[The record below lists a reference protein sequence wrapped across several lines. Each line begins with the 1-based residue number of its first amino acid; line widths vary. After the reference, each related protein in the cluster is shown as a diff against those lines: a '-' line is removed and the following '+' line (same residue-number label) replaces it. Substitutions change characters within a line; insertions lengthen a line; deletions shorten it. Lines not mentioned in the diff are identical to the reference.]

1 MATVGADMSQPG
13 PADTAG
19 EFSARLAGLQEVA
32 DAASPSGAGTIPM
45 RQVFDL
51 AKQFIG
57 LPLPDI
63 ERLLDV
69 PDHLARVGAVSIM
82 DFQAR
87 RRSTDQQQRR
97 GLYELY
103 LRRHDRIDTWD
114 LVDRAAPHVVGGYL
128 WDKPRD
134 PLYELA
140 ASPLWWERRTA
151 IVATW
156 FFIRQDDLD
165 DTFGGRHPGRRPE
178 PISSRRRSAAGSAK
192 PASVTRSRLGRLT
205 STGTPPP
212 CRAPPSAT
220 PSIHLSPELRS
231 HYLGMKGTPSQ
242 SARVPDLMAEL
253 WLASAISESAFIEW
267 RFCSVMD
274 ENPTHAA

>member
-1 MATVGADMSQPG
+1 
-13 PADTAG
+13 
-19 EFSARLAGLQEVA
+19 
-32 DAASPSGAGTIPM
+32 M

-57 LPLPDI
+57 LPLPGI

-69 PDHLARVGAVSIM
+69 PDHLTRVGAVSIM
-82 DFQAR
+82 DFKAR

-103 LRRHDRIDTWD
+103 LRRHDRIDSWD

-140 ASPLWWERRTA
+140 ASPHWWERRTA

-156 FFIRQDDLD
+156 FFIRQDDLE
-165 DTFGGRHPGRRPE
+165 DTFRLADILADDPADLVQKAVGGWVREAGKRD
-178 PISSRRRSAAGSAK
+178 PI
-192 PASVTRSRLGRLT
+192 RLG
-205 STGTPPP
+205 
-212 CRAPPSAT
+212 A
-220 PSIHLSPELRS
+220 
-231 HYLGMKGTPSQ
+231 YLD
-242 SARVPDLMAEL
+242 R
-253 WLASAISESAFIEW
+253 
-267 RFCSVMD
+267 
-274 ENPTHAA
+274 HAATMPRTTLRYAVERFPPDQRLHYRKLR